1 LSISDRPRLSA
12 GAGVDRVEG
21 VLAFA
26 ETVLPTLR
34 LDNGLYCF
42 DRAFGSTELRGESVR
57 YSIMVLL
64 GALRRVASG
73 GASPVDIEALH
84 HLIGTR
90 RDVLGVGDLGLLL
103 WAEVRL
109 GAESA
114 TDTMATLDDRSS
126 DTDGLARLEGM
137 EAAWFAL
144 GTAAATAADLPA
156 HGLFHRASGH
166 LATRRSPSS
175 PLYRHTGG
183 GRGRALLPN
192 FATQIYT
199 LLALVESARHGLLP
213 AAADQA
219 RALADTLIDLRLP
232 DAGWPWL
239 FHADRA
245 VVVEPYEV
253 YSVHQDA
260 MAPMALLALADLTG
274 DLSYARVAVDGFEWC
289 FGRNELGLDFYDAAN
304 SFAHRSIRRKGWAH
318 NANLWAN
325 AAIGGALGRR
335 ARTNFGG
342 VEVNATCRPYHL
354 GWILEAWSGREH
366 LSELAPAAP

>member
-1 LSISDRPRLSA
+1 LSISDRPRLSTVS
-12 GAGVDRVEG
+12 GRERVEG
-21 VLAFA
+21 VLTFA
-26 ETVLPTLR
+26 ETALPTLR

-42 DRAFGSTELRGESVR
+42 DRVFGSTELRGESVR

-64 GALRRVASG
+64 GALRRAGHG
-73 GASPVDIEALH
+73 GTPGVDIEGLH
-84 HLIGTR
+84 DLIGAR
-90 RDVLGVGDLGLLL
+90 RETLGVGDLGLLL
-103 WAEVRL
+103 WAESRL

-114 TDTMATLDDRSS
+114 RETIARLAVRSS
-126 DTDGLARLEGM
+126 DATGLARLEGM
-137 EAAWFAL
+137 EAAWFVL
-144 GTAAATAADLPA
+144 GTAAATGADLPA
-156 HGLFHRASGH
+156 HELFDRAFAH
-166 LATRRSPSS
+166 LATRRSPTS

-183 GRGRALLPN
+183 DRGRALLPN

-199 LLALVESARHGLLP
+199 LLALVESARHSLRP
-213 AAADQA
+213 SADRA
-219 RALADTLIDLRLP
+219 RALADTLIALRLP

-260 MAPMALLALADLTG
+260 MAPMALFALAELTG
-274 DLSYARVAVDGFEWC
+274 DHSYARAAVEGFAWC
-289 FGRNELGLDFYDAAN
+289 FGHNELGLEFYDVAN
-304 SFAHRSIRRKGWAH
+304 DFAHRSIKRKGWAH

-325 AAIGGALGRR
+325 AAIGGALGLRGR
-335 ARTNFGG
+335 ANMGG

-366 LSELAPAAP
+366 LDDLAQDPS